1 MLANTRKPGTK
12 SGAGVRALRTAVA
25 YACFL
30 AGSGM
35 IGAQTSNVGWVVD
48 VNSAHWHVNGDKS
61 PLAKGTY
68 LPSEGILSNSSPSD
82 GDYLVVANLHGDII
96 RRLRCTNSSCGVCI
110 ENDSCANPI
119 APLPKAPP
127 EGGYFSAAFDGLKDL
142 FGEHP
147 ERYSVHRSRA
157 IGHSCVSE
165 SVSSLSSAGK
175 ARLDD
180 LLKNCEHGN
189 YTLEFR
195 AAGSSRENSIG
206 EQPKQVTVDWNPA
219 TPGAE
224 FAVDLR
230 PGLYRVEFTRDW
242 TSGTAWLLLTSPSA
256 YEQSLKSFSDF
267 NATVDKWGDAVE
279 PETKTA
285 YKRAFL
291 DHLSRTVASQ

>member
-119 APLPKAPP
+119 APLPKA
-127 EGGYFSAAFDGLKDL
+127 
-142 FGEHP
+142 
-147 ERYSVHRSRA
+147 
-157 IGHSCVSE
+157 
-165 SVSSLSSAGK
+165 
-175 ARLDD
+175 
-180 LLKNCEHGN
+180 
-189 YTLEFR
+189 T
-195 AAGSSRENSIG
+195 
-206 EQPKQVTVDWNPA
+206 TM
-219 TPGAE
+219 
-224 FAVDLR
+224 
-230 PGLYRVEFTRDW
+230 
-242 TSGTAWLLLTSPSA
+242 SP
-256 YEQSLKSFSDF
+256 
-267 NATVDKWGDAVE
+267 
-279 PETKTA
+279 
-285 YKRAFL
+285 
-291 DHLSRTVASQ
+291 